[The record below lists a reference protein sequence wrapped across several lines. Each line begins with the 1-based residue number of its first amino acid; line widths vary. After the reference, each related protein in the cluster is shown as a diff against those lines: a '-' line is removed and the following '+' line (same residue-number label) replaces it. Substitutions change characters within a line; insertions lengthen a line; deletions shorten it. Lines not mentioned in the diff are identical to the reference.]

1 MKSRDAVIRL
11 KRFEVEEKR
20 RKVAD
25 IEAMIGDFNN
35 MAADLDRQIAIE
47 QERAGISDVNH
58 YAYPTFAKAAIQR
71 RNNLTASA
79 ADLEARLASAR
90 AELDEANEELKKIEL
105 LEERDA
111 ERLRLDQGA
120 ELEPAH
126 AGRQAELSPPSGGG
140 FPSRLSSQF
149 AMRMAGLPGSK
160 DGLAGV

>member
-20 RKVAD
+20 RKVAE
-25 IEAMIGDFNN
+25 IEMMIGEFSH

-47 QERAGISDVNH
+47 QERAGITDVNH

-79 ADLEARLASAR
+79 ADLAAKLAA
-90 AELDEANEELKKIEL
+90 AKGELDEALEDLKKIEL

-111 ERLRLDQGA
+111 ERVRLEQGRSPA
-120 ELEPAH
+120 EL
-126 AGRQAELSPPSGGG
+126 
-140 FPSRLSSQF
+140 
-149 AMRMAGLPGSK
+149 
-160 DGLAGV
+160 DVIGVH

>member
-20 RKVAD
+20 RKVAE
-25 IEAMIGDFNN
+25 IETMIGEFSH

-79 ADLEARLASAR
+79 ADLEAKLGGRPRRPRRGKRGTQEDRAVGGARRRAAKAR
-90 AELDEANEELKKIEL
+90 AGP
-105 LEERDA
+105 
-111 ERLRLDQGA
+111 QS
-120 ELEPAH
+120 PAR
-126 AGRQAELSPPSGGG
+126 AC
-140 FPSRLSSQF
+140 
-149 AMRMAGLPGSK
+149 
-160 DGLAGV
+160 